1 MENENIEKQEFFKT
15 YLGIKNKNV
24 LSSLEQ
30 MAYVWKVKDKEVII
44 REGEPLPCVPF
55 LVSGIVKGYC
65 ESKGD
70 GKEHVSCFGYLK
82 RRHCCRNFQFIRK
95 CEITFDDRINQFVYH
110 AVRPDT
116 RIVEV
121 D

>member
-1 MENENIEKQEFFKT
+1 MKAREMEKSMF
-15 YLGIKNKNV
+15 
-24 LSSLEQ
+24 
-30 MAYVWKVKDKEVII
+30 
-44 REGEPLPCVPF
+44 
-55 LVSGIVKGYC
+55 
-65 ESKGD
+65 
-70 GKEHVSCFGYLK
+70 SCFGYLK
-82 RRHCCRNFQFIRK
+82 GDIVVGISNLIRK

>member
-55 LVSGIVKGYC
+55 LISGIVKGYC

-82 RRHCCRNFQFIRK
+82 GD
-95 CEITFDDRINQFVYH
+95 ITFDDRINQFVYH